1 MFIFLILI
9 FIFYNIIIKKYFR
22 KQNDDGIS
30 YDFLKGL
37 INIVSEDN
45 HFMNYGLWT
54 NDVNTLIEANKNLVN
69 FIFNKSEI
77 ENKQNI
83 KILDVGCGYGEQDIE
98 WYKKLDKSCTIKAFD
113 ISEKQINHAITK
125 NPNIKFEVCDVKNIY
140 TKYKNELFDV
150 IFSLESAFHYQDRE
164 DFFKNAN
171 NLLNDDGRFIITD
184 IMLKNNYN
192 ENNIFNKIFLY
203 FFSDFLYIP
212 SKNLISSEEWI
223 KQLNSNFIIEENI
236 DITEYTFNPYY
247 IHFIN
252 TYIQKKNLPECVAN
266 VLTSFFTFNQPF
278 SYRIVVCRK
287 KTDNIL

>member
-113 ISEKQINHAITK
+113 ISEKQITHFCIL
-125 NPNIKFEVCDVKNIY
+125 Y
-140 TKYKNELFDV
+140 KYF
-150 IFSLESAFHYQDRE
+150 
-164 DFFKNAN
+164 
-171 NLLNDDGRFIITD
+171 
-184 IMLKNNYN
+184 
-192 ENNIFNKIFLY
+192 
-203 FFSDFLYIP
+203 
-212 SKNLISSEEWI
+212 
-223 KQLNSNFIIEENI
+223 
-236 DITEYTFNPYY
+236 
-247 IHFIN
+247 
-252 TYIQKKNLPECVAN
+252 
-266 VLTSFFTFNQPF
+266 
-278 SYRIVVCRK
+278 
-287 KTDNIL
+287 